1 MMGWVV
7 GLESEVVEAE
17 VGIEVVEEDVGGLA
31 DIGDEEEEDECRELI
46 EKQSFRRS
54 QEFIRLF
61 TTISGR

>member
-17 VGIEVVEEDVGGLA
+17 VGIEDVEEDVGGLA